1 MNLAL
6 VRNYTK
12 EIEPLALR
20 TYTANLG
27 SLYTHDNS
35 FTNATE
41 LATEV
46 HPSSAPYAKDLALS
60 DPEDTKVVGMN
71 NKEETDSGDE
81 DYEDECTD
89 DDYDNEDEGSDDDYE
104 KLHVRRG
111 SFLEA

>member
-35 FTNATE
+35 FANATE

-46 HPSSAPYAKDLALS
+46 HPSSAPYAEDLALS

-104 KLHVRRG
+104 KIHVRRG
-111 SFLEA
+111 SFLKA